1 MESKVKE
8 NVTVRMAWRTRY
20 EARQISKTLGESD
33 TISEGVRIAIHKTY
47 KDIKKNKQEPS

>member
-47 KDIKKNKQEPS
+47 KDLKKIKQEPS